1 MPVSPPLVLRDD
13 DGQHFTLCISNES
26 GADTLRIVSLERHG
40 ELQQKQRRDRAAL
53 SYGQEAKM

>member
-26 GADTLRIVSLERHG
+26 GADT
-40 ELQQKQRRDRAAL
+40 QKQRRDRAAL